1 MSLVQGVK
9 RLFGKSLPFFSSS
22 TSSPSLQLLWR
33 RSLSLSTQEKEKLE
47 SAKAKVNLLTADP
60 GNAIKLQLYALY
72 KQVSGLSID
81 SVRVC
86 VIHYFRQWKVLVT
99 LRDQVSWI
107 LWDVPNGMHGIHL
120 VNWDR

>member
-9 RLFGKSLPFFSSS
+9 RLFGKSLPFLSSS

-60 GNAIKLQLYALY
+60 GNVVKLQLYALY

-81 SVRVC
+81 SVC
-86 VIHYFRQWKVLVT
+86 MCDT
-99 LRDQVSWI
+99 LF
-107 LWDVPNGMHGIHL
+107 
-120 VNWDR
+120 

>member
-9 RLFGKSLPFFSSS
+9 RLFGKSLPFLSSS

-60 GNAIKLQLYALY
+60 GNVIKLQLYALY
-72 KQVSGLSID
+72 KQVSGLSVD
-81 SVRVC
+81 SVC

>member
-9 RLFGKSLPFFSSS
+9 RLFRKSLPLFSSS

-60 GNAIKLQLYALY
+60 GNVIKLQLYALY
-72 KQVSGLSID
+72 KQVSGLSTD
-81 SVRVC
+81 SVC
-86 VIHYFRQWKVLVT
+86 VIHYCRQWKVLVT

-107 LWDVPNGMHGIHL
+107 LWDVPNGMLGIHL